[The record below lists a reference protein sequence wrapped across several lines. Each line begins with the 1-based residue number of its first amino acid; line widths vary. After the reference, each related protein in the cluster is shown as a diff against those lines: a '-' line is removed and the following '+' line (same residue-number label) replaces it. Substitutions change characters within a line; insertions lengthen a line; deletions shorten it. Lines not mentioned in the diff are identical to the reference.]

1 MKKIVFAFLFFLVT
15 SLFATAQEKEKIETG
30 KIYFLRATGFALWN
44 APFKTFIDGKLVC
57 KLYNNEYSIHD
68 IAEGTHECS
77 VQFHG
82 SKSKE
87 KTEKFKIT
95 ILRGKLTYVQL
106 SIKVG
111 FVISKVYCEE
121 ITENTAKEKIIKMK
135 ENTEFL

>member
-1 MKKIVFAFLFFLVT
+1 MKKVVFALLVSLIVT
-15 SLFATAQEKEKIETG
+15 SFAIAQEKEKIETG
-30 KIYFLRATGFALWN
+30 KIYFLRSTGFALWN

-68 IAEGTHECS
+68 LAEGIHECS

-87 KTEKFKIT
+87 KTEKFKVT
-95 ILRGKLTYVQL
+95 ILPGKLTYVQL

-111 FVISKVYCEE
+111 FAISKVSCEE
-121 ITENTAKEKIIKMK
+121 ITENTAKEKILKMK
-135 ENTEFL
+135 EDTKCL